1 MKTLNKY
8 LFNQSL
14 IPFVLSV
21 GVITTVLFLQFLIR
35 AVDRFLGKGLDAL
48 TIFEYLYLNLA
59 WIIALSVPMSL
70 LISSVMTFGRMAQQN
85 EITAL
90 KSAGV
95 SLYNII
101 KPALWFGTF
110 VAVGLCIFNNFILP
124 EMNYNAR
131 LLARDIYKKKPELSI
146 EPGYFVDMIPQYT
159 MIVKEMDGKDFKDVK
174 IFSKNKESEQTTI
187 YANAGSLSSND
198 NIITIDLMDG
208 EIHEID
214 LSDYDYYR
222 KIRFKTH
229 QITISMDELM
239 LNRTTESNRTDRE
252 MRVPQMIDEI
262 ARNKLLISQIY
273 ERIDKVKAEIGITDP
288 NINSLENIEKEVDK
302 LKQSKVN
309 TNVRDEQ
316 YNENVPIPNIENKQ
330 YILSLTNNARQFK
343 NEFTLIENYEKTNN
357 KFKVEIHKK
366 FTLAIACILFT
377 LVGAPLGILVRS
389 GGMTIA
395 SGLSIAFFLFTLI
408 TPTPQSIE
416 IILKSSPSVLIIS
429 KATFHTSPVHDLVVS
444 IGICCSF
451 QSLGNISCIAIQ
463 PLSFIHFKEFI
474 ISFLICLYV
483 WRPSIKI
490 TSYVFLFSLKKS
502 SEVFLI
508 LPPEH
513 GSTPVLLRTGKESKS
528 EFEAHPISKYSGLL

>member
-8 LFNQSL
+8 LFKQSL
-14 IPFVLSV
+14 IPFLLSV
-21 GVITTVLFLQFLIR
+21 AVITTVLFLQFLIR
-35 AVDRFLGKGLDAL
+35 AVDRFLGKGLDMF

-95 SLYNII
+95 NLYNII
-101 KPALWFGTF
+101 KPAILFGSLIGI
-110 VAVGLCIFNNFILP
+110 GLCLFNNFILP

-174 IFSKNKESEQTTI
+174 IFSKNQKSEQTTI
-187 YANAGSLSSND
+187 YANQGSLSSDGNM
-198 NIITIDLMDG
+198 ITIDLMDG

-222 KIRFKTH
+222 KIKFNTH
-229 QITISMDELM
+229 QIIISMDELM

-252 MRVPQMIDEI
+252 MRVPQMIQEI
-262 ARNKLLISQIY
+262 EKNNNLISQIY
-273 ERIDKVKAEIGITDP
+273 DRINKVKEEIGITNP
-288 NINSLENIEKEVDK
+288 NANTLAIIENEIEL
-302 LKQSKVN
+302 LKQKKMNRVTEKKEFN
-309 TNVRDEQ
+309 KD
-316 YNENVPIPNIENKQ
+316 VPIPALENKD

-366 FTLAIACILFT
+366 FTLALACVLFT
-377 LVGAPLGILVRS
+377 MVGAPLGILVRN

-395 SGLSIAFFLFTLI
+395 SGLSIAFFLIYYILLI
-408 TPTPQSIE
+408 WGEQLADRNLLNPGLGSWLPN
-416 IILKSSPSVLIIS
+416 IILFIS
-429 KATFHTSPVHDLVVS
+429 GMVILK
-444 IGICCSF
+444 
-451 QSLGNISCIAIQ
+451 
-463 PLSFIHFKEFI
+463 LSN
-474 ISFLICLYV
+474 
-483 WRPSIKI
+483 
-490 TSYVFLFSLKKS
+490 KKN
-502 SEVFLI
+502 
-508 LPPEH
+508 
-513 GSTPVLLRTGKESKS
+513 
-528 EFEAHPISKYSGLL
+528 

>member
-70 LISSVMTFGRMAQQN
+70 LISSVMTFGRMAKQN

-95 SLYNII
+95 NLYNII
-101 KPALWFGTF
+101 KPSILFGSL
-110 VAVGLCIFNNFILP
+110 VGIGLCLFNNFILP

-174 IFSKNKESEQTTI
+174 IFSKNQKSEQTTI
-187 YANAGSLSSND
+187 YANQGSLSSDGNM
-198 NIITIDLMDG
+198 ITIDLMDG

-222 KIRFKTH
+222 KIKFKTH
-229 QITISMDELM
+229 QIMISMDELM

-252 MRVPQMIDEI
+252 MRIPQMIDEI
-262 ARNKLLISQIY
+262 KRNKVLIYQIY
-273 ERIDKVKAEIGITDP
+273 ERIDNVKKEIGIT
-288 NINSLENIEKEVDK
+288 NLNANTLESIQDEVEK
-302 LKQSKVN
+302 LKQKQIEISSS
-309 TNVRDEQ
+309 E
-316 YNENVPIPNIENKQ
+316 NELNDDSIVSNLENKQ

-366 FTLAIACILFT
+366 FTLALACVLFT
-377 LVGAPLGILVRS
+377 MVGAPLGILVRN

-395 SGLSIAFFLFTLI
+395 SGLSITFFLVYYILLI
-408 TPTPQSIE
+408 WGEQLADRNLLNPGLGSWLPN
-416 IILKSSPSVLIIS
+416 IILFIS
-429 KATFHTSPVHDLVVS
+429 GMVILK
-444 IGICCSF
+444 
-451 QSLGNISCIAIQ
+451 
-463 PLSFIHFKEFI
+463 LSN
-474 ISFLICLYV
+474 
-483 WRPSIKI
+483 
-490 TSYVFLFSLKKS
+490 KKN
-502 SEVFLI
+502 
-508 LPPEH
+508 
-513 GSTPVLLRTGKESKS
+513 
-528 EFEAHPISKYSGLL
+528 

>member
-1 MKTLNKY
+1 MNTLNKY
-8 LFNQSL
+8 LFKQSL
-14 IPFVLSV
+14 IPFLLSV
-21 GVITTVLFLQFLIR
+21 AVITTVLFLQFLIR

-95 SLYNII
+95 NLYNII
-101 KPALWFGTF
+101 KPALWFGAM
-110 VAVGLCIFNNFILP
+110 VATALCFFNNFILP

-174 IFSKNKESEQTTI
+174 IFSKNQKSEQTTI
-187 YANAGSLSSND
+187 YANQGSLSSDGNM
-198 NIITIDLMDG
+198 ITIDLQDG

-229 QITISMDELM
+229 QIIISMDDLM
-239 LNRTTESNRTDRE
+239 LNRTSESNRTDRE
-252 MRVPQMIDEI
+252 MRVPQMIQEI
-262 ARNKLLISQIY
+262 EKNKILINQIY
-273 ERIDKVKAEIGITDP
+273 DRIENVKKEIGITNP
-288 NINSLENIEKEVDK
+288 NAKTLEIIENEIELLKEKKANIIKED
-302 LKQSKVN
+302 
-309 TNVRDEQ
+309 RD
-316 YNENVPIPNIENKQ
+316 YNEDVPVSAFENKD

-366 FTLAIACILFT
+366 FTLALACILFT
-377 LVGAPLGILVRS
+377 MVGAPLGILVRN

-395 SGLSIAFFLFTLI
+395 SGLSIAFFLVYYILLI
-408 TPTPQSIE
+408 WGEQLADRNLINPGLGSWLPNIILFVSGM
-416 IILKSSPSVLIIS
+416 IILK
-429 KATFHTSPVHDLVVS
+429 
-444 IGICCSF
+444 
-451 QSLGNISCIAIQ
+451 
-463 PLSFIHFKEFI
+463 LSN
-474 ISFLICLYV
+474 
-483 WRPSIKI
+483 
-490 TSYVFLFSLKKS
+490 KKN
-502 SEVFLI
+502 
-508 LPPEH
+508 
-513 GSTPVLLRTGKESKS
+513 
-528 EFEAHPISKYSGLL
+528 

>member
-1 MKTLNKY
+1 MNTLNKY
-8 LFNQSL
+8 LFKQSL
-14 IPFVLSV
+14 IPFLLSV
-21 GVITTVLFLQFLIR
+21 AVITTVLFLQFLIR
-35 AVDRFLGKGLDAL
+35 AVDRFLGKGLDSL

-95 SLYNII
+95 NLYNII
-101 KPALWFGTF
+101 KPALWFGAM
-110 VAVGLCIFNNFILP
+110 VATALCFFNNFILP

-174 IFSKNKESEQTTI
+174 IFSKNQKSEQTTI
-187 YANAGSLSSND
+187 YANQGSLSSDGNM
-198 NIITIDLMDG
+198 ITIDLQDG

-229 QITISMDELM
+229 QIIISMDDLM
-239 LNRTTESNRTDRE
+239 LNRTSESNRTDRE
-252 MRVPQMIDEI
+252 MRVPQMIQEI
-262 ARNKLLISQIY
+262 EKNKILINQIY
-273 ERIDKVKAEIGITDP
+273 DRIENVKKEIGITNP
-288 NINSLENIEKEVDK
+288 NANTLEIIENEIELLKEKKANIIKED
-302 LKQSKVN
+302 
-309 TNVRDEQ
+309 RD
-316 YNENVPIPNIENKQ
+316 YNEDVPVSAFENKD

-366 FTLAIACILFT
+366 FTLALACILFT
-377 LVGAPLGILVRS
+377 MVGAPLGILVRN

-395 SGLSIAFFLFTLI
+395 SGLSIAFFLVYYILLI
-408 TPTPQSIE
+408 WGEQLADRNLINPGLGSWLPNIILFVSGM
-416 IILKSSPSVLIIS
+416 IILK
-429 KATFHTSPVHDLVVS
+429 
-444 IGICCSF
+444 
-451 QSLGNISCIAIQ
+451 
-463 PLSFIHFKEFI
+463 LSN
-474 ISFLICLYV
+474 
-483 WRPSIKI
+483 
-490 TSYVFLFSLKKS
+490 KKN
-502 SEVFLI
+502 
-508 LPPEH
+508 
-513 GSTPVLLRTGKESKS
+513 
-528 EFEAHPISKYSGLL
+528 

>member
-1 MKTLNKY
+1 MNTLNKY
-8 LFNQSL
+8 LFKQSL
-14 IPFVLSV
+14 IPFLLSV
-21 GVITTVLFLQFLIR
+21 AVITTVLFLQFLIR

-95 SLYNII
+95 NLYNII
-101 KPALWFGTF
+101 KPALWFGAM
-110 VAVGLCIFNNFILP
+110 VATALCFFNNFILP

-174 IFSKNKESEQTTI
+174 IFSKNQKSEQTTI
-187 YANAGSLSSND
+187 YANQGSLSSDGNM
-198 NIITIDLMDG
+198 ITIDLQNG

-229 QITISMDELM
+229 QIIISMDDLM
-239 LNRTTESNRTDRE
+239 LNRTSESNRTDRE
-252 MRVPQMIDEI
+252 MRVPQMIQEI
-262 ARNKLLISQIY
+262 EKNKILINQIY
-273 ERIDKVKAEIGITDP
+273 DRIENVKKEIGITNP
-288 NINSLENIEKEVDK
+288 NANTLEI
-302 LKQSKVN
+302 
-309 TNVRDEQ
+309 
-316 YNENVPIPNIENKQ
+316 IENEIELLKEKKANIIKEDRDYSEDVPVSAFENKD

-366 FTLAIACILFT
+366 FTLALACILFT
-377 LVGAPLGILVRS
+377 MVGAPLGILVRN

-395 SGLSIAFFLFTLI
+395 SGLSIAFFLVYYILLI
-408 TPTPQSIE
+408 WGEQLADRNLINPGLGSWLPNIILFVSGM
-416 IILKSSPSVLIIS
+416 IILK
-429 KATFHTSPVHDLVVS
+429 
-444 IGICCSF
+444 
-451 QSLGNISCIAIQ
+451 
-463 PLSFIHFKEFI
+463 LSN
-474 ISFLICLYV
+474 
-483 WRPSIKI
+483 
-490 TSYVFLFSLKKS
+490 KKN
-502 SEVFLI
+502 
-508 LPPEH
+508 
-513 GSTPVLLRTGKESKS
+513 
-528 EFEAHPISKYSGLL
+528 

>member
-1 MKTLNKY
+1 MNTLNKY
-8 LFNQSL
+8 LFKQSL
-14 IPFVLSV
+14 IPFLLSV
-21 GVITTVLFLQFLIR
+21 AVITTVLFLQFLIR
-35 AVDRFLGKGLDAL
+35 AVDRFLGKGLDVL

-95 SLYNII
+95 NLYNII
-101 KPALWFGTF
+101 KPAILFGSL
-110 VAVGLCIFNNFILP
+110 VGIGLCLFNNFILP

-174 IFSKNKESEQTTI
+174 IFSKNQKSEQTTI
-187 YANAGSLSSND
+187 YANQGSLFSNG
-198 NIITIDLMDG
+198 NMITIDLMDG

-222 KIRFKTH
+222 KIKFKTH
-229 QITISMDELM
+229 QIMISMDELM

-252 MRVPQMIDEI
+252 MRIPQMIDEI
-262 ARNKLLISQIY
+262 KRNKILISQIY
-273 ERIDKVKAEIGITDP
+273 ERIENVKKEIGIT
-288 NINSLENIEKEVDK
+288 NLNANTLESIQEEVEK
-302 LKQSKVN
+302 LKQKHIEIPSS
-309 TNVRDEQ
+309 E
-316 YNENVPIPNIENKQ
+316 NELNNDSIIPNLENKQ

-366 FTLAIACILFT
+366 FTLALACVLFT
-377 LVGAPLGILVRS
+377 MVGAPLGILVRN

-395 SGLSIAFFLFTLI
+395 SGLSIAFFLVYYILLI
-408 TPTPQSIE
+408 WGEQLADRNLLNPGLGSWLPN
-416 IILKSSPSVLIIS
+416 IILFIS
-429 KATFHTSPVHDLVVS
+429 GMVILK
-444 IGICCSF
+444 
-451 QSLGNISCIAIQ
+451 
-463 PLSFIHFKEFI
+463 LSN
-474 ISFLICLYV
+474 
-483 WRPSIKI
+483 
-490 TSYVFLFSLKKS
+490 KKN
-502 SEVFLI
+502 
-508 LPPEH
+508 
-513 GSTPVLLRTGKESKS
+513 
-528 EFEAHPISKYSGLL
+528 

>member
-1 MKTLNKY
+1 MNTLNKY
-8 LFNQSL
+8 LFKQSL
-14 IPFVLSV
+14 IPFLLSV
-21 GVITTVLFLQFLIR
+21 AVITTVLFLQFLIR

-95 SLYNII
+95 NLYNII
-101 KPALWFGTF
+101 KPAILFGSL
-110 VAVGLCIFNNFILP
+110 VGIGLCLFNNFILP

-174 IFSKNKESEQTTI
+174 IFSKNQKSEQTTI
-187 YANAGSLSSND
+187 YANQGSLSSDGNM
-198 NIITIDLMDG
+198 ITIDLMDG

-222 KIRFKTH
+222 KIKFKTH
-229 QITISMDELM
+229 QIMISMDELM

-252 MRVPQMIDEI
+252 MRIPQMIDEI
-262 ARNKLLISQIY
+262 KRNKILISQIY
-273 ERIDKVKAEIGITDP
+273 ERIDNVKKEIGIT
-288 NINSLENIEKEVDK
+288 NLNANTLESIQDEVEK
-302 LKQSKVN
+302 LKQKQIGISSS
-309 TNVRDEQ
+309 E
-316 YNENVPIPNIENKQ
+316 NELNDDSIISNLEDKQ

-366 FTLAIACILFT
+366 FTLALACVLFT
-377 LVGAPLGILVRS
+377 MVGAPLGILVRN

-395 SGLSIAFFLFTLI
+395 SGLSIAFFLVYYILLI
-408 TPTPQSIE
+408 WGEQLADRNLLNPGLGSWLPN
-416 IILKSSPSVLIIS
+416 IILFIS
-429 KATFHTSPVHDLVVS
+429 GMVILK
-444 IGICCSF
+444 
-451 QSLGNISCIAIQ
+451 
-463 PLSFIHFKEFI
+463 LSN
-474 ISFLICLYV
+474 
-483 WRPSIKI
+483 
-490 TSYVFLFSLKKS
+490 KKN
-502 SEVFLI
+502 
-508 LPPEH
+508 
-513 GSTPVLLRTGKESKS
+513 
-528 EFEAHPISKYSGLL
+528 

>member
-1 MKTLNKY
+1 MNTLNKY
-8 LFNQSL
+8 LFKQSL
-14 IPFVLSV
+14 IPFLLSV
-21 GVITTVLFLQFLIR
+21 AVITTVLFLQFLIR
-35 AVDRFLGKGLDAL
+35 AVDRFLGKGLDVF

-95 SLYNII
+95 NLYNII
-101 KPALWFGTF
+101 KPAILFGSL
-110 VAVGLCIFNNFILP
+110 VGIGLCLFNNFILP

-174 IFSKNKESEQTTI
+174 IFSKNQKSEQTTI
-187 YANAGSLSSND
+187 YANQGSLYSDGNM
-198 NIITIDLMDG
+198 ITIDLMDG

-222 KIRFKTH
+222 KIKFKTH
-229 QITISMDELM
+229 QIMISMDELM

-252 MRVPQMIDEI
+252 MRIPQMIDEI
-262 ARNKLLISQIY
+262 KRNKILISQIY
-273 ERIDKVKAEIGITDP
+273 ERIENVKEEIGIT
-288 NINSLENIEKEVDK
+288 NLNANTLESIQEEVEK
-302 LKQSKVN
+302 LKQKQIEISSS
-309 TNVRDEQ
+309 E
-316 YNENVPIPNIENKQ
+316 NELNDDSIISNLEDKQ

-366 FTLAIACILFT
+366 FTLALACVLFT
-377 LVGAPLGILVRS
+377 MVGAPLGILVRN

-395 SGLSIAFFLFTLI
+395 SGLSIAFFLVYYILLI
-408 TPTPQSIE
+408 WGEQLADRNLLNPGLGSWLPN
-416 IILKSSPSVLIIS
+416 IILFIS
-429 KATFHTSPVHDLVVS
+429 GMVILK
-444 IGICCSF
+444 
-451 QSLGNISCIAIQ
+451 ISN
-463 PLSFIHFKEFI
+463 
-474 ISFLICLYV
+474 
-483 WRPSIKI
+483 
-490 TSYVFLFSLKKS
+490 KKN
-502 SEVFLI
+502 
-508 LPPEH
+508 
-513 GSTPVLLRTGKESKS
+513 
-528 EFEAHPISKYSGLL
+528 

>member
-1 MKTLNKY
+1 MNTLNKY
-8 LFNQSL
+8 LFKQSL
-14 IPFVLSV
+14 IPFLLSV
-21 GVITTVLFLQFLIR
+21 AVITTVLFLQFLIR

-101 KPALWFGTF
+101 KPALWFGAM
-110 VAVGLCIFNNFILP
+110 VATALCFFNNFILP

-174 IFSKNKESEQTTI
+174 IFSKNQKSEQTTI
-187 YANAGSLSSND
+187 YANQGSLSSDGNM
-198 NIITIDLMDG
+198 ITIDLQDG

-229 QITISMDELM
+229 QIIISMDDLM
-239 LNRTTESNRTDRE
+239 LNRTSESNRTDRE
-252 MRVPQMIDEI
+252 MRVPQMIQEI
-262 ARNKLLISQIY
+262 EKNKILINQIY
-273 ERIDKVKAEIGITDP
+273 DRIENVKKEIGITNP
-288 NINSLENIEKEVDK
+288 NANTLEIIENEIELLKEKKANIIKED
-302 LKQSKVN
+302 
-309 TNVRDEQ
+309 RD
-316 YNENVPIPNIENKQ
+316 YNEDVPVSAFENKD

-366 FTLAIACILFT
+366 FTLALACILFT
-377 LVGAPLGILVRS
+377 MVGAPLGILVKN

-395 SGLSIAFFLFTLI
+395 SGLSIAFFLVYYILLI
-408 TPTPQSIE
+408 WGEQLADRNLINPGLGSWLPNIILFVSGM
-416 IILKSSPSVLIIS
+416 IILK
-429 KATFHTSPVHDLVVS
+429 
-444 IGICCSF
+444 
-451 QSLGNISCIAIQ
+451 
-463 PLSFIHFKEFI
+463 LSN
-474 ISFLICLYV
+474 
-483 WRPSIKI
+483 
-490 TSYVFLFSLKKS
+490 KKN
-502 SEVFLI
+502 
-508 LPPEH
+508 
-513 GSTPVLLRTGKESKS
+513 
-528 EFEAHPISKYSGLL
+528 

>member
-95 SLYNII
+95 NLYNII

-110 VAVGLCIFNNFILP
+110 VAIGLCLFNNFILP

-131 LLARDIYKKKPELSI
+131 LLARDIYQKKPELSI

-174 IFSKNKESEQTTI
+174 IFSKNQESEQTTI
-187 YANAGSLSSND
+187 YANEGSLSSNG
-198 NIITIDLMDG
+198 NMITINLVSG

-239 LNRTTESNRTDRE
+239 LNRTTESSRTDRE

-262 ARNKLLISQIY
+262 EKNKLLISQIY
-273 ERIDKVKAEIGITDP
+273 ERIEKVKTEIGITDP
-288 NINSLENIEKEVDK
+288 KANSLENIEKEVDK
-302 LKQSKVN
+302 LKQNKMN
-309 TNVRDEQ
+309 ADIREEQ
-316 YNENVPIPNIENKQ
+316 YNEDVVIPNIENKQ

-395 SGLSIAFFLFTLI
+395 SGLSIAFFLIYYILLI
-408 TPTPQSIE
+408 WGEQLADRNLLNPGLGSWLPNIILFVSGM
-416 IILKSSPSVLIIS
+416 IILK
-429 KATFHTSPVHDLVVS
+429 
-444 IGICCSF
+444 
-451 QSLGNISCIAIQ
+451 
-463 PLSFIHFKEFI
+463 LSN
-474 ISFLICLYV
+474 
-483 WRPSIKI
+483 
-490 TSYVFLFSLKKS
+490 KKN
-502 SEVFLI
+502 
-508 LPPEH
+508 
-513 GSTPVLLRTGKESKS
+513 
-528 EFEAHPISKYSGLL
+528 

>member
-95 SLYNII
+95 NLYNII

-110 VAVGLCIFNNFILP
+110 VAIGLCLFNNFILP

-131 LLARDIYKKKPELSI
+131 LLARDIYQKKPELSI

-159 MIVKEMDGKDFKDVK
+159 MIVNEMNGKDFKDVK
-174 IFSKNKESEQTTI
+174 IFSKNQESEQTTI
-187 YANAGSLSSND
+187 YANEGSLSSNG
-198 NIITIDLMDG
+198 NMITINLVNG

-214 LSDYDYYR
+214 LTDYDYYR

-239 LNRTTESNRTDRE
+239 LNRTTKSSRTDRE

-262 ARNKLLISQIY
+262 EKNKLLISQIY
-273 ERIDKVKAEIGITDP
+273 ERIEKVKTEIGITDP
-288 NINSLENIEKEVDK
+288 NANSLENIEKEVDK
-302 LKQSKVN
+302 LKQNKMN
-309 TNVRDEQ
+309 ADIREEQ
-316 YNENVPIPNIENKQ
+316 YNEDVVIPNIENKQ

-395 SGLSIAFFLFTLI
+395 SGLSIAFFLIYYILLI
-408 TPTPQSIE
+408 WGEQLADRNLLNPGLGSWLPNIILFISGM
-416 IILKSSPSVLIIS
+416 IILK
-429 KATFHTSPVHDLVVS
+429 
-444 IGICCSF
+444 
-451 QSLGNISCIAIQ
+451 
-463 PLSFIHFKEFI
+463 LSN
-474 ISFLICLYV
+474 
-483 WRPSIKI
+483 
-490 TSYVFLFSLKKS
+490 KKN
-502 SEVFLI
+502 
-508 LPPEH
+508 
-513 GSTPVLLRTGKESKS
+513 
-528 EFEAHPISKYSGLL
+528 

>member
-70 LISSVMTFGRMAQQN
+70 LISSVMTFGRMSQQN

-288 NINSLENIEKEVDK
+288 NVNSLENIEKEVDK

-377 LVGAPLGILVRS
+377 LVGAPLGILVRN

-395 SGLSIAFFLFTLI
+395 SGLSIAFFLIYYILLI
-408 TPTPQSIE
+408 WGEQLADRNLLNPGLGSWLPNIILFVSGM
-416 IILKSSPSVLIIS
+416 IILK
-429 KATFHTSPVHDLVVS
+429 
-444 IGICCSF
+444 
-451 QSLGNISCIAIQ
+451 
-463 PLSFIHFKEFI
+463 LSN
-474 ISFLICLYV
+474 
-483 WRPSIKI
+483 
-490 TSYVFLFSLKKS
+490 KKN
-502 SEVFLI
+502 
-508 LPPEH
+508 
-513 GSTPVLLRTGKESKS
+513 
-528 EFEAHPISKYSGLL
+528 

>member
-1 MKTLNKY
+1 MNTLNKY
-8 LFNQSL
+8 LFKQSL
-14 IPFVLSV
+14 IPFLLSV
-21 GVITTVLFLQFLIR
+21 AVITTVLFLQFLIR

-95 SLYNII
+95 NLYNII
-101 KPALWFGTF
+101 KPALWFGAM
-110 VAVGLCIFNNFILP
+110 VATALCFFNNFILP

-174 IFSKNKESEQTTI
+174 IFSKNQKSEQTTI
-187 YANAGSLSSND
+187 YANQGSLSSDGNM
-198 NIITIDLMDG
+198 ITIDLQDG

-229 QITISMDELM
+229 QIMISMDELI
-239 LNRTTESNRTDRE
+239 LNRTSESNRTDRE
-252 MRVPQMIDEI
+252 MRVPQMIQEI
-262 ARNKLLISQIY
+262 DKNKILINQIY
-273 ERIDKVKAEIGITDP
+273 DRIENVKKEIGITNP
-288 NINSLENIEKEVDK
+288 NANTLEIIENEIELLKEKKANIIKED
-302 LKQSKVN
+302 
-309 TNVRDEQ
+309 RD
-316 YNENVPIPNIENKQ
+316 YNEDVPVSAFENKD

-366 FTLAIACILFT
+366 FTLALACILFT
-377 LVGAPLGILVRS
+377 MVGAPLGILVRN

-395 SGLSIAFFLFTLI
+395 SGLSIAFFLVYYILLI
-408 TPTPQSIE
+408 WGEQLADRNLINPGLGSWLPNIILFVSGM
-416 IILKSSPSVLIIS
+416 IILK
-429 KATFHTSPVHDLVVS
+429 
-444 IGICCSF
+444 
-451 QSLGNISCIAIQ
+451 
-463 PLSFIHFKEFI
+463 LSN
-474 ISFLICLYV
+474 
-483 WRPSIKI
+483 
-490 TSYVFLFSLKKS
+490 KKN
-502 SEVFLI
+502 
-508 LPPEH
+508 
-513 GSTPVLLRTGKESKS
+513 
-528 EFEAHPISKYSGLL
+528 

>member
-1 MKTLNKY
+1 MNTLNKY
-8 LFNQSL
+8 LFKQSL
-14 IPFVLSV
+14 IPFLLSV
-21 GVITTVLFLQFLIR
+21 AVITTVLFLQFLIR

-95 SLYNII
+95 NLYNII
-101 KPALWFGTF
+101 KPALWFGAM
-110 VAVGLCIFNNFILP
+110 VAIALCLFNNFILP

-174 IFSKNKESEQTTI
+174 IFSKNQKSEQTTI
-187 YANAGSLSSND
+187 YANQGSLSSDGNM
-198 NIITIDLMDG
+198 ITIDLQDG

-229 QITISMDELM
+229 QIIISMDDLM
-239 LNRTTESNRTDRE
+239 LNRTSESNRTDRE
-252 MRVPQMIDEI
+252 MRVPQMIQEI
-262 ARNKLLISQIY
+262 EKNKILINQIY
-273 ERIDKVKAEIGITDP
+273 DRIENVKKEIGITNP
-288 NINSLENIEKEVDK
+288 NANTLEI
-302 LKQSKVN
+302 
-309 TNVRDEQ
+309 
-316 YNENVPIPNIENKQ
+316 IENEIELLKEKKANIIKEDRDYSEDVPVSAFENKD

-366 FTLAIACILFT
+366 FTLALACILFT
-377 LVGAPLGILVRS
+377 MVGAPLGILVRN

-395 SGLSIAFFLFTLI
+395 SGLSIAFFLVYYILLI
-408 TPTPQSIE
+408 WGEQLADRNLINPGLGSWLPNIILFVSGM
-416 IILKSSPSVLIIS
+416 IILK
-429 KATFHTSPVHDLVVS
+429 
-444 IGICCSF
+444 
-451 QSLGNISCIAIQ
+451 
-463 PLSFIHFKEFI
+463 LSN
-474 ISFLICLYV
+474 
-483 WRPSIKI
+483 
-490 TSYVFLFSLKKS
+490 KKN
-502 SEVFLI
+502 
-508 LPPEH
+508 
-513 GSTPVLLRTGKESKS
+513 
-528 EFEAHPISKYSGLL
+528 

>member
-309 TNVRDEQ
+309 VNVRDEQ

-395 SGLSIAFFLFTLI
+395 SGLSIAFFLIYYILLI
-408 TPTPQSIE
+408 WGEQLADRNLLNPGLGSWLPNIILFVSGM
-416 IILKSSPSVLIIS
+416 IILK
-429 KATFHTSPVHDLVVS
+429 
-444 IGICCSF
+444 
-451 QSLGNISCIAIQ
+451 
-463 PLSFIHFKEFI
+463 LSN
-474 ISFLICLYV
+474 
-483 WRPSIKI
+483 
-490 TSYVFLFSLKKS
+490 KKN
-502 SEVFLI
+502 
-508 LPPEH
+508 
-513 GSTPVLLRTGKESKS
+513 
-528 EFEAHPISKYSGLL
+528 